1 MVIKIVLFCLVS
13 YLIGSFSSAVWI
25 GKWFFGIDVREH
37 GSKNAGATNT
47 FRVLGYK
54 AGIPV
59 FILDVLKSFISV
71 NFIIFIPEIIT
82 YSEIYYGIKILFGI
96 CAVTGHIFPIYTR
109 FKGGKGVASM
119 LGLVIALQPTAAGI
133 TFAVFIFVFLITRIV
148 SLSSISAAIAFPII
162 IYLLEKND
170 SLTLTI
176 FSLIATVIIIF
187 THKLNIKRLI
197 AGEEKKISFRKN
209 KNTSL

>member
-133 TFAVFIFVFLITRIV
+133 TFAVFSFVFLITRIV

>member
-1 MVIKIVLFCLVS
+1 MVS

>member
-1 MVIKIVLFCLVS
+1 MIIKIILFCLLA

-54 AGIPV
+54 AGITV
-59 FILDVLKSFISV
+59 FVLDVLKSFLSV
-71 NFIIFIPEIIT
+71 NFIIFIPEIIAN
-82 YSEIYYGIKILFGI
+82 SEIFYGIKILFGI
-96 CAVTGHIFPIYTR
+96 CAVIGHIFPLYTG

-119 LGLVIALQPTAAGI
+119 LGLVIALHPFAAGL

-148 SLSSISAAIAFPII
+148 SISSISAALAFPII
-162 IYLLEKND
+162 IYFLEKNN

-176 FSLIATVIIIF
+176 FSIVAAVIIIF
-187 THKLNIKRLI
+187 THKSNIKRII
-197 AGEEKKISFRKN
+197 AGKENKISFRN
-209 KNTSL
+209 K

>member
-1 MVIKIVLFCLVS
+1 MIIKIILFCLLA

-25 GKWFFGIDVREH
+25 GKWFFGVDVREH

-59 FILDVLKSFISV
+59 FVLDVLKSFLSV
-71 NFIIFIPEIIT
+71 NFIIFIPEIIAN
-82 YSEIYYGIKILFGI
+82 SEIFYGVKILFGI
-96 CAVTGHIFPIYTR
+96 CAVIGHIFPLYTG

-187 THKLNIKRLI
+187 THKSNIKRLI
-197 AGEEKKISFRKN
+197 AGEENKISFRKN

>member
-148 SLSSISAAIAFPII
+148 SLSSISAAIASPII

>member
-1 MVIKIVLFCLVS
+1 MAIKIVLFCLIS

-25 GKWFFGIDVREH
+25 GKWFFGVDVREH

-59 FILDVLKSFISV
+59 FVLDVLKSFISV
-71 NFIIFIPEIIT
+71 NLIIFIPEIIVNT
-82 YSEIYYGIKILFGI
+82 EMYYGVKILFGI
-96 CAVTGHIFPIYTR
+96 CAVIGHIFPIYTG

-119 LGLVIALQPTAAGI
+119 LGLVIALHPIAAGI
-133 TFAVFIFVFLITRIV
+133 TFVVFIFVFLITRIV
-148 SLSSISAAIAFPII
+148 SISSISAALAFPII
-162 IYLLEKND
+162 IYLLEKNN

-176 FSLIATVIIIF
+176 FSIIAAVIIIF
-187 THKLNIKRLI
+187 THKSNIKRLI
-197 AGEEKKISFRKN
+197 VGEEKKISFRK
-209 KNTSL
+209 K